1 MHDNNHDD
9 HRTAAE
15 LFAEWVKTQ
24 FDNQSGDI
32 TKHFFTTEE
41 QEDDADMQ

>member
-15 LFAEWVKTQ
+15 LFAEW
-24 FDNQSGDI
+24 FEDNI
-32 TKHFFTTEE
+32 TSDTVTADFFTTETE
-41 QEDDADMQ
+41 EEDN